1 MTSNLLNA
9 EEFSNVIKRLSHEI
23 IEGNQD
29 IDSLALIGI
38 RSRGDIIADRVRRNI
53 IDITGKKLNI
63 GYIDVTFHRDDFKT
77 NLGTPKVGPS
87 EIMFS
92 VNDKNII
99 LIDDVLY
106 TGRTIRAAMDEIFS
120 FGRPNSIKL
129 LAFVDRGHREL
140 PIKADYVG
148 KNYPTSDNEQVYV
161 YLNEIDG
168 SDTVIIK
175 KEDS

>member
-1 MTSNLLNA
+1 MTSSLLNA
-9 EEFSNVIKRLSHEI
+9 EEFSSAIKRLSHEI
-23 IEGNQD
+23 IEGNQN

-38 RSRGDIIADRVRRNI
+38 RSRGDIIADRVRKNI
-53 IDITGKKLNI
+53 TEISGEQLDI

-92 VNDKNII
+92 VDKKNII

-106 TGRTIRAAMDEIFS
+106 TGRTIRAAMDEIFT
-120 FGRPNSIKL
+120 FGRPESIKL

-148 KNYPTSDNEQVYV
+148 KNYPTADNEQVYV
-161 YLNEIDG
+161 HLNEVDG
-168 SDTVIIK
+168 SDAVVIK
-175 KEDS
+175 KEGL